1 MMNPMNP
8 TRLSFMHKIG
18 VALCIWNWA
27 NKAPGIVL
35 VIIMSSQK
43 NSDVMPSSFRISIEY
58 VMQIVANEWVA
69 MDIDCW

>member
-1 MMNPMNP
+1 
-8 TRLSFMHKIG
+8 MHKIG
-18 VALCIWNWA
+18 VALCIRNWA

-35 VIIMSSQK
+35 VIIMSNQK

-69 MDIDCW
+69 MDIDW